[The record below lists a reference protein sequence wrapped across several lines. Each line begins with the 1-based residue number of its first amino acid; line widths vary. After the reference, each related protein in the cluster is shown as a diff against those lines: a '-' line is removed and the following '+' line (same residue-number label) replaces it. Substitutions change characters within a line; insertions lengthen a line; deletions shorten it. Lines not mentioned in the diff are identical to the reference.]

1 MSTITIT
8 GSAVVLKSGLTLD
21 NIKKLAKYAPASMET
36 RDDKDRL
43 MFKVGIASDGEG
55 SVMDKA
61 IYFAPVTHDPD
72 GLATVT
78 MGIPTSVKDAKDYVA
93 DLLGRAFPLLQS
105 LEESM
110 VGASD
115 TVDAAKAE
123 MLESITVL

>member
-8 GSAVVLKSGLTLD
+8 GSAVVLKSGLTLAT
-21 NIKKLAKYAPASMET
+21 IKKLAKYAPASLES

-43 MFKVGIASDGEG
+43 MFKVGIAADGEG
-55 SVMDKA
+55 SVCDKA

-72 GLATVT
+72 DLATVT

-93 DLLGRAFPLLQS
+93 DLLGRAFPLLQA

-110 VGASD
+110 IGASD

-123 MLESITVL
+123 MLDSITVL